1 MKQETYILK
10 SETVDGTLRSI
21 GSITIEGSQVIHIEN
36 RLLDSA
42 EELKRRMDA
51 ISARCVFY
59 EE

>member
-1 MKQETYILK
+1 MKQEIYICRSVTK
-10 SETVDGTLRSI
+10 DGVLRSV
-21 GSITIEGSQVIHIEN
+21 GTITMEGDRVVHSEN